1 LGQTFKVSKRGQSH
15 RQVNILIAATIVCP
29 FVLFGFSIIAAQLS
43 IVLFSD
49 RSDKILN
56 FFFGAMP
63 VLALIFEI
71 FIQDS
76 ITSHFPQ
83 VTTFFGIGAIAVLFT
98 VMITF
103 TAGLAIVST
112 SGFSDGSSGQG
123 FFLLLLMVISAIVT
137 FRIFKWLIQSI
148 QSNPGTS
155 FRKAN
160 LTDADFS
167 HAEVQNTDFSLAVLT
182 GACVFNWIIKPYNQ
196 LTNVYCKYVYLKPAQ
211 QNRQPTE
218 GNFQPGELE
227 QVLIRFTIR

>member
-1 LGQTFKVSKRGQSH
+1 M
-15 RQVNILIAATIVCP
+15 IAATIVCP
-29 FVLFGFSIIAAQLS
+29 F
-43 IVLFSD
+43 
-49 RSDKILN
+49 ILYQ
-56 FFFGAMP
+56 
-63 VLALIFEI
+63 VRLISFNSRI
-71 FIQDS
+71 Y
-76 ITSHFPQ
+76 
-83 VTTFFGIGAIAVLFT
+83 
-98 VMITF
+98 
-103 TAGLAIVST
+103 
-112 SGFSDGSSGQG
+112 
-123 FFLLLLMVISAIVT
+123 VT

-182 GACVFNWIIKPYNQ
+182 GACIFNWIIKHHNQ
-196 LTNVYCKYVYLKPAQ
+196 LTNVYCKYVYLEPAQ